1 MTTCAQFIELR
12 GCVDGV
18 YRLSGISSNIQRLR
32 KAFDEDKIPDL
43 FNDRHVL
50 QDIHCVSSLLKLYFR
65 ELPNPVCTFPLYEQF
80 VAAVKMETNYIRVIL
95 HGQIEK
101 LIRKSMKTLLLKPT
115 IV

>member
-1 MTTCAQFIELR
+1 MPQVVTTCAQFIELR

-80 VAAVKMETNYIRVIL
+80 VAAVKSNEETRLLQLREVATQLPPSNYR
-95 HGQIEK
+95 
-101 LIRKSMKTLLLKPT
+101 
-115 IV
+115 